1 MKVILKSDV
10 KKVGKKGEV
19 VEVSDGYAR
28 NFLINKGLAVQA
40 TNKSMEILGEQK
52 AQESLHQQELKENAL
67 KLKEE
72 LKNITL
78 EFKVKSGK
86 EGRVFGSVSTKQIVE
101 ALSAKGIKVDKRKFI
116 DNAPIASLG
125 TTRVKFELYK
135 DVIGEVICHLSGNE

>member
-1 MKVILKSDV
+1 
-10 KKVGKKGEV
+10 
-19 VEVSDGYAR
+19 
-28 NFLINKGLAVQA
+28 
-40 TNKSMEILGEQK
+40 MEILGEQK

-125 TTRVKFELYK
+125 TTRVKVELYK